1 MMMYSELLQ
10 QKRIIAETRKQL
22 DKQEREIDLQLAY
35 LDELCRRRRERDKMN
50 NALYLHNT

>member
-35 LDELCRRRRERDKMN
+35 LNEQCRRRRERDKIN
-50 NALYLHNT
+50 NTSYLHNT

>member
-22 DKQEREIDLQLAY
+22 DKQEKEIDWQIAY
-35 LDELCRRRRERDKMN
+35 LDELCRRRRERDRE
-50 NALYLHNT
+50 ATL